1 MRRTIVAI
9 LVGGILITGALAM
22 ILPANRGSAAGAVH
36 AGYPFPFL
44 VQDQTRRDPPAGAP
58 VEFRSPWEHPT
69 SIRWHLLLVDVV
81 LWSAVLALMLTL
93 GARARRVVSR
103 T

>member
-1 MRRTIVAI
+1 MRRSSIVI

-22 ILPANRGSAAGAVH
+22 ILPAKSGSAGSAVH
-36 AGYPFPFL
+36 IGYPFPFL
-44 VQDQTRRDPPAGAP
+44 VQDQTRRDPPTGTP
-58 VEFRSPWEHPT
+58 VEFLSPWEHPT

-81 LWSAVLALMLTL
+81 LWSAALALTLIL